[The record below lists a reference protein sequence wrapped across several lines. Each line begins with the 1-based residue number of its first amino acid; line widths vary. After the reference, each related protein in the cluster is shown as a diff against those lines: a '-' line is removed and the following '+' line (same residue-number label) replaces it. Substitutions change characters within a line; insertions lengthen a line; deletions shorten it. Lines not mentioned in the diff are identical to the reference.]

1 MRVTSWNLLHGMAIP
16 PDPTV
21 DALALLEAEILNL
34 KSDVIGVQE
43 VDYFLERSGNHNQ
56 VGNIARVMGAADWA
70 FAPSLFGNPDEKW
83 RNPKNDDIKIVSN
96 SIQSDEPGYGIGMVS
111 QLPVKS
117 WHRLDL
123 KGSPIGVFMV
133 FPVDGKLKRFYVRDH
148 PRSALAAHLEN
159 GWLIINTHLSFVP
172 FFNYRQLVQI
182 KRWSKNL
189 GANKNKIIL
198 MGDMNI
204 PFAKVVAGRN
214 WNSLTSGKT
223 FPSWAPKV
231 QIDYMLSQTLRPDL
245 VKQIPYTHAGMSDH
259 LPLQLDFPLEP
270 FEVLI

>member
-21 DALALLEAEILNL
+21 DAAAVLEAQILNL

-56 VGNIARVMGAADWA
+56 VGNIATVMKAADWA

-83 RNPKNDDIKIVSN
+83 RKPHNEDLKIVTNKSP
-96 SIQSDEPGYGIGMVS
+96 EGEAGYGIGMIS
-111 QLPVKS
+111 LLPVKS

-123 KGSPIGVFMV
+123 KGAPIGVFMM

-148 PRSALAAHLEN
+148 PRSALGALLEN

-172 FFNYRQLVQI
+172 FFNYRQLKQI
-182 KRWSKNL
+182 KRWANTL
-189 GANKNKIIL
+189 GVAPEKVLL
-198 MGDMNI
+198 MGDFNI
-204 PFAKVVAGRN
+204 PSRKIVAGRK
-214 WNSLTSGKT
+214 WNVLTTGKT
-223 FPSWAPKV
+223 FPSWQPKV
-231 QIDYMLSQTLRPDL
+231 EIDFMLSQTLSPNEIE
-245 VKQIPYTHAGMSDH
+245 QITYVHAGMSDH
-259 LPLQLDFPLEP
+259 LPLQI
-270 FEVLI
+270 VVSAK

>member
-1 MRVTSWNLLHGMAIP
+1 MRVTSWNLLHGLAIP

-21 DALALLEAEILNL
+21 HAAALLEAEILSL
-34 KSDVIGVQE
+34 KSDIIGLQE

-56 VGNIARVMGAADWA
+56 VGNIATVMAAADWA

-83 RNPKNDDIKIVSN
+83 RKPEQSDLKIVTN
-96 SIQSDEPGYGIGMVS
+96 HSDAGEAGYGIGVVS
-111 QLPVKS
+111 LLPVRS

-123 KGSPIGVFMV
+123 KGAPIGVFMV

-172 FFNYRQLVQI
+172 FFNFRQLVQI
-182 KRWSKNL
+182 KRWSRTL
-189 GANKNKIIL
+189 GVAKEKIIL

-204 PFAKVVAGRN
+204 PFTRIVAGFQ
-214 WNSLTSGKT
+214 WNSLTVGKT
-223 FPSWAPKV
+223 FPSWLPKV
-231 QIDYMLSQTLRPDL
+231 QIDYFLSPSLTSADI
-245 VKQIPYTHAGMSDH
+245 KQSIHAHAGMSDH
-259 LPLQLDFPLEP
+259 LAVQI
-270 FEVLI
+270 EVATH

>member
-1 MRVTSWNLLHGMAIP
+1 MP
-16 PDPTV
+16 PDPAV
-21 DALALLEAEILNL
+21 DAAALLEAEILNL
-34 KSDVIGVQE
+34 KSDVIGLQE

-56 VGNIARVMGAADWA
+56 VGNIATVMNATDWA

-83 RNPKNDDIKIVSN
+83 RNPTHADVKIVTNKSQE
-96 SIQSDEPGYGIGMVS
+96 SEPGYGIGMVS

-123 KGSPIGVFMV
+123 KGSPVGVFMM

-182 KRWSKNL
+182 KRWSHTL
-189 GANKNKIIL
+189 GVDSQKILL

-204 PFAKVVAGRN
+204 PISKVVAGLK
-214 WNSLTSGKT
+214 WNSLATGKT
-223 FPSWAPKV
+223 FPSWLPKV
-231 QIDYMLSQTLRPDL
+231 EIDYMLSQSL
-245 VKQIPYTHAGMSDH
+245 VASDVRQIPYTHQGMSDH
-259 LPLQLDFPLEP
+259 LPLQLEIPTQ
-270 FEVLI
+270 